1 MPPYPPRSFFHSHA
15 IKKKMNTHHDIAGHK
30 LTLLRNG
37 EEYFPRLIEVINSA
51 QRSVYLETYIYAAD
65 KIGRMFSTALQAAA
79 GRGVVIHL
87 LLDGFG
93 SAELPQAW
101 LDELQNA
108 GVEVLWFRKEV
119 GRFSLQRYH
128 LRRLHR
134 KLALIDGRIAFI
146 GGINIIDDMSEG
158 LTAPRLDFAVEIE
171 GEIVKNIHVSMRRLW
186 LLVAWTH
193 LHRPGER
200 DKVRLLRR
208 GNSQQQVQFI
218 TRDNLSHRRDIEK
231 SYLTAIANAKQEII
245 IANAYF
251 LPGRRFRRAL
261 LDAVQRGVR
270 VVLFL
275 QGKVEYRLQHYATM
289 SLYGELLHHGI
300 EIYTYQA
307 SYMHAKVAVIDSE
320 WSTVGSSNID
330 PFSLWLAREANLV
343 VQDKLF
349 ANNLRDQLFS
359 EIKLSTKLLE
369 SSIWHKLNIFN
380 WLIINVSYIVA
391 RLITSMLV
399 HNKERDVI

>member
-1 MPPYPPRSFFHSHA
+1 
-15 IKKKMNTHHDIAGHK
+15 MNTHHDVAGHK

-37 EEYFPRLIEVINSA
+37 EEYFPRLIEAINSA
-51 QRSVYLETYIYAAD
+51 QRTIYLETYIYAAD
-65 KIGRMFSTALQAAA
+65 IVGRMFSTALKNAAS
-79 GRGVVIHL
+79 RGVVIHL
-87 LLDGFG
+87 MLDGFG
-93 SAELPQAW
+93 SSELPQSW
-101 LDELQNA
+101 QDELRKA

-134 KLALIDGRIAFI
+134 KLVLIDGRIAFI

-193 LHRPGER
+193 FHRPGER

-208 GNSQQQVQFI
+208 ANSQQQVQFI
-218 TRDNLSHRRDIEK
+218 TRDNLRHRRDIEK
-231 SYLTAIANAKQEII
+231 SYLKAIAGAKQEII

-261 LDAVQRGVR
+261 LEAVQRGVR

-289 SLYGELLHHGI
+289 ALYGELLHYGI

-307 SYMHAKVAVIDSE
+307 SFMHAKVAVIDSE

-349 ANNLRDQLFS
+349 ACNLRDQLLN
-359 EIKLSTKLLE
+359 EIKLSSRQLVPT
-369 SSIWHKLNIFN
+369 IWHKLNILN
-380 WLIINVSYIVA
+380 WLMMHVSYILA

-399 HNKERDVI
+399 HNKERDDI